1 MDYRVRYRFR
11 PETIDNEDLDFGI
24 AEAKGPDPLADFP
37 LLRQHIKTVSLD
49 LGHRLE
55 KAGIEERDC
64 LDAWCTAR
72 VLATEAALVMKA
84 AILSCL
90 EIVDDPPPTKPG
102 ADIPI

>member
-1 MDYRVRYRFR
+1 MDYLVRYRFR
-11 PETIDNEDLDFGI
+11 PQTIDNEDLDAGI
-24 AEAKGPDPLADFP
+24 SQAKDPDPLADFP
-37 LLRQHIKTVSLD
+37 LLRQHIKTAALD

-72 VLATEAALVMKA
+72 VLATEAALAMKH
-84 AILSCL
+84 AILNCL
-90 EIVDDPPPTKPG
+90 EIVDEPPPTKPG